1 MGGIDWNALPLV
13 AEMLGV
19 VDVERLIADLMAIRK
34 WENETE

>member
-34 WENETE
+34 WKNETE